1 MRRAIKK
8 NYTFRTLNKLTN
20 KEVVA
25 LLGNGS
31 NEYQLKKVC
40 RDLKLDINIAE
51 FIAICSQYE
60 LDLQK

>member
-1 MRRAIKK
+1 MRKTIKK

-20 KEVVA
+20 KEVIA

-31 NEYQLKKVC
+31 DEYRLKKVC
-40 RDLKLDINIAE
+40 RDLGLDINIAE